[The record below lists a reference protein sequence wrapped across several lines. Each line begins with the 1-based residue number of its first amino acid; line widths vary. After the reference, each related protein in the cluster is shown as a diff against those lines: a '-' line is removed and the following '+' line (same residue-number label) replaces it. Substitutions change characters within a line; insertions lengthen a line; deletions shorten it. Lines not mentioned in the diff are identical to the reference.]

1 MNFVRDLL
9 RQKEVGIRHKRK
21 HNNYNKLFDE
31 ELKMAQAKTLTQ
43 NEIDQVLRYIA
54 TKQRYTVRNRTLLL
68 TSFYSGMRVGE
79 IASLTINDVQNEG
92 GTIRNEIRLSASQ
105 TKGNIGRVV
114 FVNEKL
120 KTELDNYLRNR
131 RIKDKNQPLF
141 YTEKREGFNANTLTQ
156 WFFWLYK
163 KAGITSASSHSGR
176 RTFITNLANKG
187 VGVRVL
193 ASLAGHKSINTTMIY
208 IDTNDEIK
216 RRAVELV

>member
-1 MNFVRDLL
+1 MNFGRDLQ
-9 RQKEVGIRHKRK
+9 RHKEVGIRHKRK
-21 HNNYNKLFDE
+21 HNNNNKLFDE

-54 TKQRYTVRNRTLLL
+54 TKHRYAIRNRALLL

-79 IASLTINDVQNEG
+79 IASLTINDVQNED

-105 TKGNIGRVV
+105 TKGNVGRVV

-131 RIKDKNQPLF
+131 RIKDKYQPLF

-163 KAGITSASSHSGR
+163 KAGISSASSHSGR

>member
-1 MNFVRDLL
+1 MNFGRDLQ
-9 RQKEVGIRHKRK
+9 RHKEVGIRHKRK
-21 HNNYNKLFDE
+21 HNNNNKLFDE

-54 TKQRYTVRNRTLLL
+54 TKHRYAIRNRALLL

-79 IASLTINDVQNEG
+79 IASLTISDVQNDD

-105 TKGNIGRVV
+105 TKGNVGRVV

-120 KTELDNYLRNR
+120 KAELDNYLSNR
-131 RIKDKNQPLF
+131 RIKDKHQPLF

-163 KAGITSASSHSGR
+163 KAGISSASSHSGR

>member
-1 MNFVRDLL
+1 MNFGRDLQ
-9 RQKEVGIRHKRK
+9 RHKEVGIRHKRK
-21 HNNYNKLFDE
+21 HNTYNKLFDE

-54 TKQRYTVRNRTLLL
+54 TKHRYAIRNRALLL

-79 IASLTINDVQNEG
+79 IASLTINDVQNDD

-105 TKGNIGRVV
+105 TKGNVGRVV

-120 KTELDNYLRNR
+120 RTELDNYLRNR
-131 RIKDKNQPLF
+131 RIKDKDKPLF

-163 KAGITSASSHSGR
+163 KAGISSASSHSGR

>member
-1 MNFVRDLL
+1 MNFGRDLE

-31 ELKMAQAKTLTQ
+31 ERKMAQAKTLTQ

-54 TKQRYTVRNRTLLL
+54 TKNRYAIRNRALLL

-79 IASLTINDVQNEG
+79 IASLTINDVQNDD

-120 KTELDNYLRNR
+120 RTELDNYLRDR
-131 RIKDKNQPLF
+131 RIKDKHQPLF

-163 KAGITSASSHSGR
+163 KAGISSASSHSGR

>member
-1 MNFVRDLL
+1 
-9 RQKEVGIRHKRK
+9 
-21 HNNYNKLFDE
+21 
-31 ELKMAQAKTLTQ
+31 MAQAKTLTQ

-54 TKQRYTVRNRTLLL
+54 TKHRYAVRNRALLL
-68 TSFYSGMRVGE
+68 NSFYSGMRVGE
-79 IASLTINDVQNEG
+79 IASLRICDVQNED
-92 GTIRNEIRLSASQ
+92 GTIKKEIRLSANQ
-105 TKGNIGRVV
+105 TKGNVGRVV

-120 KTELDNYLRNR
+120 RAELTNYLNYLK
-131 RIKDKNQPLF
+131 IKDRQKPLF
-141 YTEKREGFNANTLTQ
+141 YTEKREGFTANTLTQ

-163 KAGITSASSHSGR
+163 KAGISSASSHSGR

>member
-1 MNFVRDLL
+1 MNFGRDLQ
-9 RQKEVGIRHKRK
+9 RHKEVGIRHKRK

-31 ELKMAQAKTLTQ
+31 RRKMAQAKTLTQ

-54 TKQRYTVRNRTLLL
+54 TKNRYAIRNRTLLL

-79 IASLTINDVQNEG
+79 IASLTINDVQNED

-105 TKGNIGRVV
+105 TKGNVGRVV

-120 KTELDNYLRNR
+120 RTELDNYLRNR
-131 RIKDKNQPLF
+131 RIKDKDKPLF

-163 KAGITSASSHSGR
+163 KAGISSASSHSGR